1 MIDRTSSLP
10 WNVTVLCVLTTILT
24 WRDESSAQ
32 EQRVSSEKPSAIV
45 AMQHEIAKLRVM
57 IPNDSVDLTCKL
69 HPDPILRYSDP
80 AREFPDATLWLWTR
94 DGSPSVVSKLE
105 RARVAT
111 GMVWQYC
118 LAGASEES
126 AVVHWE
132 DETEWKATRGGLEWK
147 PLALEQ
153 VPKAAPT
160 GRLIQFRE
168 LARSFAGTITTH
180 EGDKEEL
187 RLLTQPLF
195 RYASETR
202 RVSDGVVF
210 GLASNGT
217 NPECLL
223 MLQIRRANKGDL
235 ATWEFGCIGLSAELM
250 DIRRG
255 TEVVFRHEGALN
267 PGHHGHWLWSV
278 IPIK

>member
-1 MIDRTSSLP
+1 MHRLLLSLLGALSMGLVGANP
-10 WNVTVLCVLTTILT
+10 SVAQPAAPAPEKSPAVL
-24 WRDESSAQ
+24 
-32 EQRVSSEKPSAIV
+32 
-45 AMQHEIAKLRVM
+45 AMQHEISQLRVA
-57 IPNDSVDLTCKL
+57 IPRDSVDEACKL

-94 DGSPSVVSKLE
+94 EGCPSVVSKLE

-126 AVVHWE
+126 AAVHWA
-132 DETEWKATRGGLEWK
+132 DDTVWKAKRAGLEWK

-153 VPKAAPT
+153 VPKATPA

-195 RYASETR
+195 RYAGEPR
-202 RVSDGVVF
+202 QVSDGVIF

-223 MLQIRRANKGDL
+223 LLQSRRSTAGNA
-235 ATWEFGCIGLSAELM
+235 ATWEFGCIGLSAELIE
-250 DIRRG
+250 IRRG
-255 TEVVFRHEGALN
+255 TEVVFQHEGALK
-267 PGHHGHWLWSV
+267 PGDHGHWLWSV
-278 IPIK
+278 IPIQ